1 MGGFWQ
7 DMVYGARAL
16 TKRPMLT
23 AVAVLSI
30 AVGIGLNTAIFTLV
44 NGILLRPLPY
54 RDADRLVAIFSV
66 SPEHLDQLN
75 GVSVPDLFDWRN
87 QSIPSTQSARW

>member
-7 DMVYGARAL
+7 DIAYGVRAL
-16 TKRPMLT
+16 KKQPLFTI
-23 AVAVLSI
+23 VAVLSI
-30 AVGIGLNTAIFTLV
+30 AVGIGLNTTIFTLI

-66 SPEHLDQLN
+66 PLN
-75 GVSVPDLFDWRN
+75 
-87 QSIPSTQSARW
+87 I